1 MKLSRKLCLAAA
13 LAVVCVLVL
22 SLVGSPSRAPEDEQQ
37 RRELVDLRLK
47 RIHADSTQDADA
59 AEQAKKETAPEEDKA
74 PEPEQKEEDAM
85 WPEEA
90 PDVFKVEFECTNGTF
105 TVECHKEWA
114 PLGVQRFYTLVR
126 EGFYD
131 DSAFF
136 RVVPRF
142 VVQFGLAGDPAMTAN
157 WHEKR
162 IKDDPVTQ
170 SNTSGMLT
178 FATSGPNTRTTQLFI
193 NTDNNQR
200 LDGMGFAPFGKVV
213 DGMDVVKAINAEY
226 AERPNQALIKAEGNA
241 YVKKNFPN
249 IDFIKKATLI
259 K

>member
-1 MKLSRKLCLAAA
+1 MKSSRKLCLAAA
-13 LAVVCVLVL
+13 LAACCVLVL
-22 SLVGSPSRAPEDEQQ
+22 SVVGSPSRVPEDEQQ
-37 RRELVDLRLK
+37 RRDMVELRLK
-47 RIHADSTQDADA
+47 RVHADSTENADA
-59 AEQAKKETAPEEDKA
+59 AEQTNDKPAPEKDRA
-74 PEPEQKEEDAM
+74 PEPKQKEEDAM

-90 PDVFKVEFECTNGTF
+90 PDVFKVEFECTNGSF
-105 TVECHKEWA
+105 TVECQKEWA
-114 PLGVQRFYTLVR
+114 PLGAQRFYTLVR

-136 RVVPRF
+136 RVVPGF
-142 VVQFGLAGDPAMTAN
+142 VVQFGLAGDPAVTAN
-157 WHEKR
+157 WRDKR

-170 SNTSGMLT
+170 SNTPGTLT

-193 NTDNNQR
+193 NTGNNQR

-213 DGMDVVKAINAEY
+213 SGMDVVKAITSEY
-226 AERPNQALIKAEGNA
+226 GERPNQALITAEGNA